1 MSQTNET
8 AKVEAST
15 TGPFDHERPMYER
28 STSGG
33 RMFYGPVQLLQDWD
47 QAFTA
52 EGASTQY
59 FELFIDLL
67 LVAAA
72 SSIAD
77 NFKEHHD
84 LGQFLLAYT
93 IIVNGWFLY
102 SHHITTRFEDSSFLH
117 SLLLFLYM
125 SGFGWTIV
133 NVSDF
138 RSRESSYIG
147 AFALG
152 ALLLRLSILMMLVL
166 IALTLPR
173 ARYFCAILCWII
185 LPTMLAFAYGGIMG
199 SVAGLV
205 IAAVIEFF
213 AEVVFANFIDMR
225 KFVPVN
231 IDQSKERLGAL
242 GLIMLGETVVSVT
255 QTYREFVVSDELR
268 RDIVEQNIIQT
279 QYYMLLVFSLLLI
292 FMITLLIFHVT
303 PEAHEHAIRRS
314 KMHGVL
320 LLLCHK
326 ILGLPLLAVGVS
338 VKLVVGAVLEQ
349 KELSLFGYQCMSLG
363 VGVTLTL
370 IFFIRY
376 LHFGG
381 KTQLVL
387 GHYMW
392 TVGTNAVLD
401 RITTIWWWTIGL
413 SSQIPFVWYWI
424 GTTTQAPLS
433 ATVYHALLVFVIC
446 LVETSITHSIVG
458 AIVPAAREVAVP
470 PHGIASLEEQQALLH
485 VLT

>member
-1 MSQTNET
+1 ME
-8 AKVEAST
+8 EE
-15 TGPFDHERPMYER
+15 DHERPSYER
-28 STSGG
+28 SASAG

-47 QAFTA
+47 QVATA

-72 SSIAD
+72 SSVAD
-77 NFKEHHD
+77 TFKEHHD
-84 LGQFLLAYT
+84 VGQFLLAYT

-102 SHHITTRFEDSSFLH
+102 SHHITTRFEDSSFVH

-138 RSRESSYIG
+138 RSSESSIG
-147 AFALG
+147 AFCFG
-152 ALLLRLSILMMLVL
+152 ALLLRLSILFMLAI
-166 IALTLPR
+166 IACTLPR
-173 ARYFCAILCWII
+173 ARYFCIVLCWITV
-185 LPTMLAFAYGGIMG
+185 PTMLALAYAGFMQ

-205 IAAVIEFF
+205 VAAALEFF
-213 AEVVFANFIDMR
+213 GEVLLSKFVDMR
-225 KFVPVN
+225 KFIPVN
-231 IDQSKERLGAL
+231 IEQSKERFGAL

-255 QTYREFVVSDELR
+255 QTYREFVRSSEALDDSME
-268 RDIVEQNIIQT
+268 EQMVIQT
-279 QYYMLLVFSLLLI
+279 NYYMILVFSLLLI

-314 KMHGVL
+314 KVHGVL

-338 VKLVVGAVLEQ
+338 VKLVVQSVLEE
-349 KELSLFGYQCMSLG
+349 KDLALFGYQCMSLG
-363 VGVTLTL
+363 VGVTLTI

-381 KTQLVL
+381 KTQLVI
-387 GHYMW
+387 GNYMW
-392 TVGTNAVLD
+392 TVGSHPVMD

-413 SSQIPFVWYWI
+413 SSQLPFLWYCAGI
-424 GTTTQAPLS
+424 TIRDPLT
-433 ATVYHALLVFVIC
+433 ATAYHALLVFAIC
-446 LVETSITHSIVG
+446 LIETSITHSIVG
-458 AIVPAAREVAVP
+458 TILPSVRGSTTVPSSHP
-470 PHGIASLEEQQALLH
+470 SSLEEQQALLH
-485 VLT
+485 GLT